1 MARSPRSPRSPRR
14 RRWLRA
20 RVRRVIAA
28 GLVAIA
34 AWLALSALLPAPAP
48 VGVPVLVAAR
58 DLPVGHELGADDLRV
73 QLRPAADQPESI
85 IGELAAA
92 TGRALA
98 APLAEGEE
106 LTTTRLRGPAQL
118 RAMPAGTVAVS
129 VPVAEPGILALLAA
143 GDRVA
148 VLAVGTGARV
158 AEGVVLTVETT
169 VGTGAFAGG
178 SDRLTVAMGAESA
191 RALAAASAPGG
202 LGGGFVV
209 ALLGS

>member
-1 MARSPRSPRSPRR
+1 M
-14 RRWLRA
+14 L
-20 RVRRVIAA
+20 AA
-28 GLVAIA
+28 ALVGVA
-34 AWLALSALLPAPAP
+34 AWLGLSAFFPAPAP
-48 VGVPVLVAAR
+48 PGVAVLVAAS
-58 DLPVGHELGADDLRV
+58 DLPVGHVLEAGDLRI
-73 QLRPAADQPESI
+73 QLRPAADQPESVI
-85 IGELAAA
+85 HDLAAA

-98 APLAEGEE
+98 APLAEGET

-158 AEGVVLTVETT
+158 AEGVVLTVETAG
-169 VGTGAFAGG
+169 VGAFDGRT
-178 SDRLTVAMGAESA
+178 DRLTVAMGAESA

-209 ALLGS
+209 ALLGP